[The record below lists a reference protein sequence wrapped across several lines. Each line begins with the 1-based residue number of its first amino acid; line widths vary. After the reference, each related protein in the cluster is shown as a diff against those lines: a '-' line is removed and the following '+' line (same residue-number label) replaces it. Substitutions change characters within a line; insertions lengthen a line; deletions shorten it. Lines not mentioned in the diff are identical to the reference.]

1 MDLSAK
7 IEDIKT
13 KIFLMKEELASYE
26 EDIKV
31 MQLVYDYYFNK
42 VSREKA
48 STNFLRTNN
57 TVTIQGWC
65 AVEDNNALSA
75 ICKEVTGEDYYMTF
89 EGR

>member
-1 MDLSAK
+1 MNVSAK

-26 EDIKV
+26 EDVKV

-48 STNFLRTNN
+48 STNFLKTNN
-57 TVTIQGWC
+57 TVAIQGWC
-65 AVEDNNALSA
+65 ACEDNEAFEA
-75 ICKEVTGEDYYMTF
+75 ICKEVQAMSII
-89 EGR
+89 

>member
-26 EDIKV
+26 EDMKI

-42 VSREKA
+42 VSREKHQQT
-48 STNFLRTNN
+48 S
-57 TVTIQGWC
+57 
-65 AVEDNNALSA
+65 
-75 ICKEVTGEDYYMTF
+75 
-89 EGR
+89 